1 MTTFESN
8 VIESARNNTNV
19 QNLFYNNTIESM
31 HFREK
36 KEQSFKKENVN
47 KVISTLQAIITL
59 QQSDKIRSI
68 YGLRSLSF
76 E

>member
-19 QNLFYNNTIESM
+19 QSLFYNNTIESM

-36 KEQSFKKENVN
+36 KEQSFKKENV
-47 KVISTLQAIITL
+47 KEVISTLQAIVTL
-59 QQSDKIRSI
+59 QQSDKIRAI